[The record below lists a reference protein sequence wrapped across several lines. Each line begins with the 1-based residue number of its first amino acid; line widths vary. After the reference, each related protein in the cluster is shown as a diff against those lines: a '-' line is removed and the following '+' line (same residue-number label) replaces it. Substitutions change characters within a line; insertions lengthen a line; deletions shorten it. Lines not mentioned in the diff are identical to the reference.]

1 MRAAVW
7 YILSKIIVDYIID
20 LMLASSKK
28 TLNNSTVATSKSTVA
43 KQKETFFAF
52 VFRKIREAFA
62 RVYLF
67 SRRCLWVSSTGT
79 RRPS

>member
-1 MRAAVW
+1 MFTLCCVLCYGVVL

-28 TLNNSTVATSKSTVA
+28 TLNNSTVATSKSSVS

-52 VFRKIREAFA
+52 VFRKIR
-62 RVYLF
+62 
-67 SRRCLWVSSTGT
+67 
-79 RRPS
+79 